1 MVGIDDTSTYGSE
14 IDDNSDV
21 DDTDDVMLREGI
33 FFPIPALNGKSHE
46 KYTFPFWPRPPA
58 VS

>member
-33 FFPIPALNGKSHE
+33 SKRKWKFFT
-46 KYTFPFWPRPPA
+46 TFSPSPP
-58 VS
+58 